1 MLTAYAIDLLVGL
14 ERHSHIHDRMVSLP
28 RYISGTKVGS
38 LLALCSK
45 ILARS
50 ALHLPGHT
58 ASIGN
63 AHPHLVIAKDVPW
76 PGLGRIGCGSGQA
89 LGRVALRDRDEL
101 GTKEIKREGN
111 LY

>member
-1 MLTAYAIDLLVGL
+1 MSTVEWFRSLGTYL
-14 ERHSHIHDRMVSLP
+14 EPKS
-28 RYISGTKVGS
+28 
-38 LLALCSK
+38 ALYWLCVQT

-89 LGRVALRDRDEL
+89 LGRVALRDRD
-101 GTKEIKREGN
+101 
-111 LY
+111 